1 MTPGFLALRN
11 PHHHGSPSLASL
23 VEAELCLP
31 PPSSKPVGAQPQ
43 GPAETASLPKA
54 QGHFCPSLTTPTSH
68 ANKARHSPR
77 TQAGIWVSH
86 NRSVSTQTSME
97 ASSC

>member
-11 PHHHGSPSLASL
+11 PHHHGSPSLASHR
-23 VEAELCLP
+23 
-31 PPSSKPVGAQPQ
+31 PSQARAVGAQPQ